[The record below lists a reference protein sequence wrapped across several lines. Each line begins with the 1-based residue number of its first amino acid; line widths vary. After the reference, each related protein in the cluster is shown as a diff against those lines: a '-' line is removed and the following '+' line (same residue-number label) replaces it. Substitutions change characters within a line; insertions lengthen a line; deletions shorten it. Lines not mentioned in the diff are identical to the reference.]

1 MIYLKNGIG
10 EILTE
15 LTICLGLLTNIS
27 LNIVEV
33 VGLKPLPPLWLIEL
47 ISKEEMPGLKLLW
60 LYKLLLT
67 VKLEE
72 VVTEVTL

>member
-27 LNIVEV
+27 PNIVEV
-33 VGLKPLPPLWLIEL
+33 VGLKLLPPLWLIEL
-47 ISKEEMPGLKLLW
+47 ILKEEMPGLKLLW